1 MSRFDVFINPGRNS
15 RNIPYLI
22 DVQSNVI
29 SGLATRIVVPL
40 RPLSAFPSMTLPAD
54 LFPIIAIDGDEYVMD
69 TPQLGA
75 VPASELKVNVA
86 SARAHQFLIQGAL
99 DRLLGAY

>member
-1 MSRFDVFINPGRNS
+1 MSRFDIFANPGKNH
-15 RNIPYLI
+15 RNIPYLV

-40 RPLSAFPSMTLPAD
+40 RPLSAFPSVALPPD
-54 LFPIIAIDGDEYVMD
+54 LFPIIAVNGEDHVMD

-75 VPASELKVNVA
+75 IPLSELKVNVA
-86 SARAHQFLIQGAL
+86 SASTYQFEIQGAL
-99 DRLLGAY
+99 DRLFGAY

>member
-1 MSRFDVFINPGRNS
+1 MSRFDIFANPGRNR

-22 DVQSNVI
+22 DVQSNVV

-40 RPLSAFPSMTLPAD
+40 RPVSAFSSMTLPPD
-54 LFPIIAIDGDEYVMD
+54 LFPIIVVNGEDHVMD

-75 VPASELKVNVA
+75 IPMSELKIHVA
-86 SARAHQFLIQGAL
+86 SARTARFEIQNAL
-99 DRLLGAY
+99 DRLFGAY

>member
-1 MSRFDVFINPGRNS
+1 MSRFDVFANPGRNS
-15 RNIPYLI
+15 HNIPYLI

-40 RPLSAFPSMTLPAD
+40 RPLSSFSSMTLPPD
-54 LFPIIAIDGDEYVMD
+54 LFPIIAINGEDYVMD

-75 VPASELKVNVA
+75 IPASELKVNIT
-86 SARAHQFLIQGAL
+86 SARSHQFAIQGAL
-99 DRLLGAY
+99 DRLFGAY

>member
-1 MSRFDVFINPGRNS
+1 MSRFDIYANPGRNRS
-15 RNIPYLI
+15 RIPYLV

-40 RPLSAFPSMTLPAD
+40 RPLSAFPSLNLPPD
-54 LFPIIAIDGDEYVMD
+54 LFPLIAIHGEDHVMD

-75 VPASELKVNVA
+75 IPLSELKANVG
-86 SARAHQFLIQGAL
+86 SARAYQFQIQGAL
-99 DRLLGAY
+99 DRLFGAY

>member
-1 MSRFDVFINPGRNS
+1 MSRFDVFVNPGRNS

-29 SGLATRIVVPL
+29 SGLATRIVIPL
-40 RPLSAFPSMTLPAD
+40 RPLSAFPSMTPPPD
-54 LFPIIAIDGDEYVMD
+54 LFPIIAIDGEDYVMD

-75 VPASELKVNVA
+75 IPGKELKVSVA
-86 SARAHQFLIQGAL
+86 SAREYQFAIQSAL
-99 DRLLGAY
+99 DRLFGAY

>member
-1 MSRFDVFINPGRNS
+1 MSRFDIFANPGKNR
-15 RNIPYLI
+15 RNIPYLV

-40 RPLSAFPSMTLPAD
+40 RPLSAFSSMTLPPD
-54 LFPIIAIDGDEYVMD
+54 LFPVIAVNGEDHVMD

-75 VPASELKVNVA
+75 IPLSELKVNVA
-86 SARAHQFLIQGAL
+86 SAHAYQFEIQGAL
-99 DRLLGAY
+99 DRLFGAH